1 MYIFDDPRSQNIF
14 DAKFPQTPFPKKK
27 QVKFNPHKNFFFFF
41 STRKLI
47 HSAQQALEKS
57 KDERDFHY
65 GYPNEP
71 DCEI

>member
-27 QVKFNPHKNFFFFF
+27 TSKIY